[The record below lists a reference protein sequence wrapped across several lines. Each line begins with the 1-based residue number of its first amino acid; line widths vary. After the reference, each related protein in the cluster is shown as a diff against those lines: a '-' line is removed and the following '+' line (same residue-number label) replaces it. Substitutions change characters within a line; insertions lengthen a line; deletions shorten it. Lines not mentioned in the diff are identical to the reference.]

1 MWGNDCK
8 KKSMQNNATQQLRHL
23 AGIEAN
29 TYKLNKMETDFAS
42 LKRGMDDITTRGIKI
57 RS

>member
-1 MWGNDCK
+1 MIAN
-8 KKSMQNNATQQLRHL
+8 KSMQNNATQQLRHL
-23 AGIEAN
+23 TGIEAN
-29 TYKLNKMETDFAS
+29 TYKLNKMETDLAS